1 MNPSLDKYLNI
12 LGLDATERQEFVA
25 AASLEIV
32 KEKNKR
38 GAGGL
43 GKPPTPLK
51 WRRRGKDLVVGPN
64 PFPPKGGEKYYKNS
78 IIIKLKK
85 Y

>member
-1 MNPSLDKYLNI
+1 
-12 LGLDATERQEFVA
+12 
-25 AASLEIV
+25 V
-32 KEKNKR
+32 KGKNKR

-51 WRRRGKDLVVGPN
+51 WRRRGKDLAVEPN